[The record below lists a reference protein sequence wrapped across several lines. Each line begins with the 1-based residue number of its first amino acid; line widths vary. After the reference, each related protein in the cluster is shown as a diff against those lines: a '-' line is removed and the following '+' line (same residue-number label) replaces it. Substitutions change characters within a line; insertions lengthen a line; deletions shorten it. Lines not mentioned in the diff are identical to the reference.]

1 MNGLAQVPASLV
13 SQVEQVKTLLRN
25 RHAEST
31 RRAYAADLLA
41 FKGWADK
48 HGVEALPAT
57 PQSVALFLAA
67 QAAEGKR
74 PATLQRR
81 LAAIRHLHRE
91 AGHPSPTDA
100 EVVTAAMA
108 GVRRTLGAAQRQVAP
123 ATAEL
128 LQSMLGVCGAD
139 LVGKRDRALLALGFG
154 GAFRRSELVALRVED
169 LEFATEGLKVRLQ
182 RSKTDQDG
190 VGQTVPVLDGPRLSV
205 KAAISDWMTAAGI
218 ESGPLFRRL
227 IKGGTVTPDSLTD
240 RSVANIIKERAE
252 QAGLDANQFSGHS
265 LRAGFLTSAAANGAD
280 LWKMAEV
287 SRHRKIET
295 LRTYVRQAQAFQGH
309 AGAAFM

>member
-1 MNGLAQVPASLV
+1 MNALAQVPASLV
-13 SQVEQVKTLLRN
+13 SQVEQVKALLRN

-67 QAAEGKR
+67 QASEGKR

-169 LEFATEGLKVRLQ
+169 LEFATEGLKVRVQ

-190 VGQTVPVLDGPRLSV
+190 AGQTVPVLDGPRLSV
-205 KAAISDWMTAAGI
+205 KAAVSDWMTAAGI
-218 ESGPLFRRL
+218 DSGPLFRRL
-227 IKGGTVTPDSLTD
+227 IKGGTVSPDSLTD

>member
-1 MNGLAQVPASLV
+1 MNALTQVPASLV

-41 FKGWADK
+41 FKGWADQ
-48 HGVEALPAT
+48 HGIDALPAT

-67 QAAEGKR
+67 QASEGKR

-128 LQSMLGVCGAD
+128 LQSMLAACGTD
-139 LVGKRDRALLALGFG
+139 LVGRRDRALLALGFG

-169 LEFATEGLKVRLQ
+169 LEFATEGLKVRVQ

-190 VGQTVPVLDGPRLSV
+190 AGQTVPVLDGPRLSV
-205 KAAISDWMTAAGI
+205 KAAVSDWMTAAGI

-252 QAGLDANQFSGHS
+252 QAGLDATQFSGHS

-295 LRTYVRQAQAFQGH
+295 LRTYVRQAQVFHGH

>member
-1 MNGLAQVPASLV
+1 MNALAQVPASLV

-41 FKGWADK
+41 FKSWADE

-67 QAAEGKR
+67 QASEGKR

-91 AGHPSPTDA
+91 AGYPSPTDA

-123 ATAEL
+123 ATAER
-128 LQSMLGVCGAD
+128 LQAMLAACGTD

-169 LEFATEGLKVRLQ
+169 LEFATEGLKVRVQ

-190 VGQTVPVLDGPRLSV
+190 AGQTVPVLDGPRLSV

-218 ESGPLFRRL
+218 DSGPLFRRL

>member
-1 MNGLAQVPASLV
+1 MNALAQVPASLMP
-13 SQVEQVKTLLRN
+13 QVEQVKTLLRN

-57 PQSVALFLAA
+57 PHSVALFLAD
-67 QAAEGKR
+67 QASEGRR

-91 AGHPSPTDA
+91 AGYPSPTDA

-108 GVRRTLGAAQRQVAP
+108 GVRRTLGASQRQVAP
-123 ATAEL
+123 ATAER
-128 LQSMLGVCGAD
+128 LQAMLAACGTN

-169 LEFATEGLKVRLQ
+169 LEFAKEGLKVRVQ

-190 VGQTVPVLDGPRLSV
+190 AGQTVPVLDGPRLSV
-205 KAAISDWMTAAGI
+205 KAAVSDWMAAAGI
-218 ESGPLFRRL
+218 DSGPLFRRL

-252 QAGLDANQFSGHS
+252 QAGLDANRFSGHS

-295 LRTYVRQAQAFQGH
+295 LRTYVREAQAFQGH
-309 AGAAFM
+309 AGSGFM

>member
-1 MNGLAQVPASLV
+1 MNALAEVPASLV

-67 QAAEGKR
+67 QASEGRR

-91 AGHPSPTDA
+91 AGYPSPTDA

-108 GVRRTLGAAQRQVAP
+108 GVRRTLGASQRQVAP
-123 ATAEL
+123 ATAER
-128 LQSMLGVCGAD
+128 LQAMLAACGTD

-169 LEFATEGLKVRLQ
+169 LEFATEGLKVRVQ

-190 VGQTVPVLDGPRLSV
+190 AGQTVPVLDGPRLSV

-252 QAGLDANQFSGHS
+252 QAGLDATQFSGHS

>member
-1 MNGLAQVPASLV
+1 MNALAQVPASLV

-67 QAAEGKR
+67 QAGEGKR

-91 AGHPSPTDA
+91 AGYPSPTDA

-123 ATAEL
+123 ATAER
-128 LQSMLGVCGAD
+128 LQAMLAACGTD

-154 GAFRRSELVALRVED
+154 GAFRRSELVALTVED
-169 LEFATEGLKVRLQ
+169 LEFATEGLKVRIQ

-190 VGQTVPVLDGPRLSV
+190 AGQTVPVLDGPRLSV
-205 KAAISDWMTAAGI
+205 KAAVSDWMAAAGI
-218 ESGPLFRRL
+218 DSGPLFRRL

>member
-1 MNGLAQVPASLV
+1 MNALTQVPASLV
-13 SQVEQVKTLLRN
+13 PQVEQVKTLLRN

-41 FKGWADK
+41 FKGWADQ
-48 HGVEALPAT
+48 HGIDALPAT
-57 PQSVALFLAA
+57 PESVALFLAA
-67 QAAEGKR
+67 QASEGKR

-91 AGHPSPTDA
+91 AGYPSPTDA

-108 GVRRTLGAAQRQVAP
+108 GCRRTLGAAQRQVAP
-123 ATAEL
+123 ATAER

-169 LEFATEGLKVRLQ
+169 LEFAQEGLKVRVQ

-190 VGQTVPVLDGPRLSV
+190 IGQTVPVLDGPRLSV
-205 KAAISDWMTAAGI
+205 KAAVSDWMTAAGI

-227 IKGGTVTPDSLTD
+227 IKGGTVTQDSLTD
-240 RSVANIIKERAE
+240 RSVANIIKDRAE